1 MKQGGVETWLMH
13 VLRSIDRQ
21 RFRMDFLV
29 HTTQPCPYDEEA
41 RSLGADVIPCL
52 GPSRP
57 LAYGR
62 NFRHILRDRGPYDVV
77 HSHVHHFSG
86 YVLRLA
92 CHERVRGRIAHCHSD
107 TSAVQ
112 ANAGVLRRAYL
123 GLMERWVDRYATT
136 GLAGSG
142 QAAVSLYGPHWEVDP
157 RWQLLPYGIDFA
169 PFRDT
174 PDSAAVRDELGIPSD
189 AFVLGHVGRFR
200 KSKNHAFLLD
210 VAAEVARREPKMRL
224 LLVGD
229 GPLKPDIE
237 RQIDELGLTGRVILA
252 GLRPDVPRLML
263 GAMDVFVFP
272 SLYEGLGNVLLEA
285 QAAGLPCVVSDA
297 IAEEANVVP
306 RLVRRLSLSEPL
318 SAWAEAI
325 LLARD
330 DPSVPDR
337 RSALETVMQSRF
349 NIANALESLE
359 CVYAATPR

>member
-13 VLRSIDRQ
+13 VLRSIDRR

-29 HTTQPCPYDEEA
+29 HTTQPCPYDDEV

-52 GPSRP
+52 RPSRP
-57 LAYGR
+57 VAYGR
-62 NFRHILRDRGPYDVV
+62 NLRRILRDRGPYDVV

-92 CHERVRGRIAHCHSD
+92 CHERVRGRVAHCHSD
-107 TSAVQ
+107 TSGVQ
-112 ANAGVLRRAYL
+112 AKAGWLRRAYL

-142 QAAVSLYGPHWEVDP
+142 QAAVSLYGPRWQSDP

-169 PFRDT
+169 PFGDP
-174 PDSAAVRDELGIPSD
+174 PDSAVVRDELGIPRD

-200 KSKNHAFLLD
+200 ESKNHAFLLD
-210 VAAEVARREPKMRL
+210 VAAEVARREPKTRL

-229 GPLKPDIE
+229 GPLKRDIE
-237 RQIDELGLTGRVILA
+237 RQIDGLGLTNQVILA
-252 GLRPDVPRLML
+252 GLRPDVPGLMS

-272 SLYEGLGNVLLEA
+272 SFYEGLGNVVLEA
-285 QAAGLPCVVSDA
+285 QAAGLPCVVSSG
-297 IAEEANVVP
+297 IAEEASVVP
-306 RLVRRLSLSEPL
+306 RLVRRFSLSEPL
-318 SAWAEAI
+318 SAWADAI
-325 LLARD
+325 LRTRD

-337 RSALETVMQSRF
+337 RSALETMMRSRF

-359 CVYAATPR
+359 CVYAATPH